1 MWSLRVQSIDGWRQY
16 ESSHTTPH
24 HRIYSSHSHAKMVL
38 STCLFKICY
47 LIRVVVHPA
56 FRSISRGMS
65 GFYHKISLWKLSRV
79 RDGSWH
85 MIEFRKVSRRFGG
98 NLEQW
103 VSSSEV
109 DWDGSK
115 TESENGDDK
124 SDVEF
129 VQESLLVS
137 LQHFAVLR
145 CHWFFNF
152 PSIIWRNKQK
162 VSVALPFEGMQDM
175 KVMCFRW

>member
-1 MWSLRVQSIDGWRQY
+1 
-16 ESSHTTPH
+16 
-24 HRIYSSHSHAKMVL
+24 
-38 STCLFKICY
+38 
-47 LIRVVVHPA
+47 
-56 FRSISRGMS
+56 
-65 GFYHKISLWKLSRV
+65 
-79 RDGSWH
+79 

-145 CHWFFNF
+145 CH
-152 PSIIWRNKQK
+152 
-162 VSVALPFEGMQDM
+162 
-175 KVMCFRW
+175 